1 LRLAKRVEVR
11 FPDPLANNPYPGFA
25 AMLMAGLDGV
35 KNEFD
40 PENLDKNRGR
50 DDKWGCVVAR
60 VTKTTKGASNRRP
73 FWQPSASLTTHTG

>member
-1 LRLAKRVEVR
+1 MRLAKRVEVC

-60 VTKTTKGASNRRP
+60 VTKQLRAHQNRRP

>member
-11 FPDPLANNPYPGFA
+11 FPDPLANNPCPGFA

-40 PENLDKNRGR
+40 PEKPAPVLATVGF
-50 DDKWGCVVAR
+50 AH
-60 VTKTTKGASNRRP
+60 
-73 FWQPSASLTTHTG
+73 HTYRMTPLPA